1 MENGEI
7 KSLYGARER
16 NVMGRIDRISQ
27 RKQQIDNKQRL
38 VLSHAEFG
46 QHFYPDGVH
55 LTPSGIQVFTA
66 LVVQTINS

>member
-1 MENGEI
+1 
-7 KSLYGARER
+7 
-16 NVMGRIDRISQ
+16 MGRIDRISQ